1 MKRFWKNAAVRVFS
15 AVLAMLAAGSL
26 LSLALRGK
34 SSPFTSAVGLV
45 TSPLQGICASLAN
58 AAKDFAAYFRSSK
71 LLQEELAEKDE
82 EIKFLRE
89 RLVGYDDAKH
99 KLATYEKFL
108 ELKTENPEFKFAE
121 AGIIGIDAAG
131 QFGTFTLDRG
141 SASGIRVNNPVL
153 YGKYLVG
160 VVTKAEL
167 TTCTVETIL
176 NPHVNVAVYETAT
189 GEIGTANTTADF
201 SAQGLSAVPQ
211 LPRTTAIIPGALIC
225 TSGRGGIYPKDLILG
240 TVTDVIDDSQ
250 NVSAIALV
258 QPAADFAAL
267 RDVFVLIGQ

>member
-1 MKRFWKNAAVRVFS
+1 MKRFWKNAAVRVFA
-15 AVLAMLAAGSL
+15 AVLAMLSAGSL

-45 TSPLQGICASLAN
+45 TSPLQGLCTSLAN
-58 AAKDFAAYFRSSK
+58 YAKDFAGYFRSSA
-71 LLQEELAEKDE
+71 LLREELAKKDE
-82 EIKFLRE
+82 ELATLRE
-89 RLVGYDDAKH
+89 RLVGYDDAKK

-108 ELKTENPEFKFAE
+108 ELKTENPNHKYAE
-121 AGIIGIDAAG
+121 ASIISLDAAG
-131 QFGTFTLDRG
+131 QFGTFTLGRG
-141 SASGIRVNNPVL
+141 RLSGIKVLDPVL

-160 VVTKAEL
+160 VVSKVGL

-176 NPHVNVAVYETAT
+176 NPHVSVAIYETAT
-189 GEIGTANTTADF
+189 GEIGTANTTAEF
-201 SAQGLSAVPQ
+201 SRQGLCAVTQ
-211 LPRTTAIIPGALIC
+211 LPRTTAVIPGAIIC

-240 TVTDVIDDSQ
+240 VVTDVVDDDQ
-250 NVSAIALV
+250 NVSAIAIV

>member
-1 MKRFWKNAAVRVFS
+1 MKRFFKNAAVRVFA

-45 TSPLQGICASLAN
+45 TSPLQGLCASLAN
-58 AAKDFAAYFRSSK
+58 YVKDFAAYFRSSAVLQQEIDK
-71 LLQEELAEKDE
+71 LLEENAS
-82 EIKFLRE
+82 LRE
-89 RLVGYDDAKH
+89 RQVDYDDTRN
-99 KLATYEKFL
+99 KLVTYEKFL
-108 ELKTENPEFKFAE
+108 GIKTENPEFKFAV
-121 AGIIGIDAAG
+121 ATIIGLDAAG
-131 QFGTFTLDRG
+131 QFGTFTLSRG
-141 SASGIRVNNPVL
+141 SASGIKVNDPVL

-160 VVTKAEL
+160 KVTKTEL

-189 GEIGTANTTADF
+189 GEIGTANTTAEF
-201 SAQGLSAVPQ
+201 SRQGLCAVPQ
-211 LPRTTAIIPGALIC
+211 LPRTTAVIPGALIC

-240 TVTDVIDDSQ
+240 VVTDVIDDDQ